1 MAIGLFYNV
10 TVFAVLVGI
19 AMLRF
24 ERKDIL
30 S

>member
-1 MAIGLFYNV
+1 MAIGFAYNLG
-10 TVFAVLVGI
+10 VFVVLVGI
-19 AMLRF
+19 AMWRF